1 MRRKFNGFDILIAVV
16 IVVGLVF
23 LARKALNHTGTLV
36 PQQTVVFTVTSQA
49 TQNASTFVANMVPGG
64 TVMVSAAGSYIP
76 FGRLTSVQVIPYVTS
91 IANGKGQLV
100 RATDPVEKQLI
111 LAISAKAVVSG
122 KKVTINGNPFL
133 IGQDLLMQEGGAQ
146 ISGYITNV
154 QEP

>member
-16 IVVGLVF
+16 IVVGLLF

-76 FGRLTSVQVIPYVTS
+76 LGRLTSVQVIPYVTS

>member
-23 LARKALNHTGTLV
+23 LGRKALNHTGTLV

-64 TVMVSAAGSYIP
+64 TVMVSAAGSYVP
-76 FGRLTSVQVIPYVTS
+76 LGRLTSVQVIPYVTS

>member
-1 MRRKFNGFDILIAVV
+1 MRRKFNGFDILVAVV

-36 PQQTVVFTVTSQA
+36 PQRTVIFTVTSQA
-49 TQNASTFVANMVPGG
+49 TQNAPTFVANMVPGG
-64 TVMVSAAGSYIP
+64 AVTVSAAGSYIP
-76 FGRLTSVQVIPYVTS
+76 FGKLTKVQVIPYVTS

-100 RATDPVEKQLI
+100 RATDPVEKQMLLTI
-111 LAISAKAVVSG
+111 TSKAVVSG

-133 IGQDLLMQEGGAQ
+133 IGQNLIMQEGGAQ
-146 ISGYITNV
+146 IGGYITNV